1 MATKLAENFTLNFSL
16 AYFGNSLS
24 EEENARMTELIGI
37 RFEDLAKFNAEITE
51 AECNQILMKLNEYPN
66 SFWQN
71 ESYLNDIFKS
81 CCIISI
87 LKQSPVKYD
96 LVLEIIRGI
105 SNKSLIRSIEKNL
118 AVSTGFEELWNKEY
132 SKDEILER
140 VEVFSKCGLLMSDQ
154 SAIVDLKNNLYVA
167 TSDKM
172 DTLSLNLQFVTQDL
186 KSLISTA
193 TFHYEVVKELV
204 ERYFELI
211 KYNLQFNKLPYKI
224 DELYVMLEEKDIA
237 KCLLDLELFPFNDEH
252 KAKYNEFLAIYN
264 DHIQILKS
272 EITLN
277 KCTNDISE
285 YYNKIQIKDAL
296 DMDLSSL
303 RNELPIKNLSQLI
316 LEEIDVI
323 YPGNNNVHVVSA
335 KYQNQRVAIKFFK
348 HFNLSKT
355 SESLQ
360 NQSKVMYMMSQD
372 PGFIKIYGALIDT
385 IPEIIKNRLSV
396 SSKDEYGIIIMEYCN
411 YDLKKYM
418 TLIQD
423 KSRREQL
430 TLEFGKIL
438 IKSMK
443 RLNNKGIKHKDIKP
457 QNILVLVIDG
467 TPYIKIADFDVSTA
481 YQKLGERTI
490 TCKTNV
496 VGTLIYA
503 SPELRIL
510 LESKQE
516 KKKKALFN
524 SNKADVYS
532 LGITLFEVAV
542 LPKANIDLNKASD
555 AQTLQMNIN
564 VLIENMIE
572 NEELKS
578 LLRKLLVVNPAER
591 WSFRNFPNDDMVI
604 NEATVKFEFEDEE
617 DEYID
622 EDEF

>member
-1 MATKLAENFTLNFSL
+1 MAANLAKSLILNFSME
-16 AYFGNSLS
+16 YIGKSLS
-24 EEENARMTELIGI
+24 AEENARLAEFIGI
-37 RFEDLAKFNAEITE
+37 PFKDLDKFNEEITE
-51 AECNQILMKLNEYPN
+51 AACQQILMKLKDSSNY
-66 SFWQN
+66 FWQN
-71 ESYLNDIFKS
+71 ESYLNDILKS

-96 LVLEIIRGI
+96 LVLEILKGF
-105 SNKSLIRSIEKNL
+105 SNKRLILSIENSFANYIGTDELFK
-118 AVSTGFEELWNKEY
+118 TGY
-132 SKDEILER
+132 SKNEILER
-140 VEVFSKCGLLMSDQ
+140 VEVFSKYGLLMSDQ
-154 SAIVDLKNNLYVA
+154 SAIESLKYSLFYAIVDIV
-167 TSDKM
+167 DKI
-172 DTLSLNLQFVTQDL
+172 SQNLQDVTQDL

-193 TFHYEVVKELV
+193 GFHYEMVKEFV
-204 ERYFELI
+204 DKYFELI
-211 KYNLQFNKLPYKI
+211 KYNLQFNKLPCENNDIYI
-224 DELYVMLEEKDIA
+224 RFEEKDIA
-237 KCLLDLELFPFNDEH
+237 KCLLDLESFPFNDED
-252 KAKYNEFLAIYN
+252 KVKYNEFSMIYEN
-264 DHIQILKS
+264 SIQILKN
-272 EITLN
+272 EY
-277 KCTNDISE
+277 DISK
-285 YYNKIQIKDAL
+285 YYNQIEIKDAIG
-296 DMDLSSL
+296 MDFLSL
-303 RNELPIKNLSQLI
+303 TKELPIKTLSQLNF
-316 LEEIDVI
+316 EDIDSI
-323 YPGNNNVHVVSA
+323 YSKDDEAHVVSA
-335 KYQNQRVAIKFFK
+335 KYQNQKVAIKFFK
-348 HFNLSKT
+348 QKHST
-355 SESLQ
+355 IIQQSLE

-372 PGFIKIYGALIDT
+372 PGFIKIYGALIDR
-385 IPEIIKNRLSV
+385 IPEIIKNRLFL